1 MSEPPSRDAPTNAWD
16 PGFGRKSPWLAPSLR
31 VFGALEHET
40 TWPAVDRYTELVESR
55 RQAFAPEVRPVR
67 FVVQAPKPRRRAP
80 GPVDRDA
87 LYDVRITMHDEVP
100 SRPENPHDFWNA
112 VAWALFPRSKRAIHA
127 RQYRALVAWLPE
139 DARTIPGKRTRE
151 QDALTILDE
160 GGVLVAA
167 ADAAA
172 RAIAE
177 GDFETAVAAAIAR
190 GEARLVILGH
200 AVLEHLQRGAPPVQA
215 LAHVVSLGPA
225 LPEDEDALFDAIDRA
240 LSRDVAD
247 ETLFREP
254 SAHGSVL
261 VSADGTASPGPGPS
275 ER

>member
-1 MSEPPSRDAPTNAWD
+1 MAEHPSREVPTAAWD
-16 PGFGRKSPWLAPSLR
+16 PGFGRRSPWLAPALH
-31 VFGALEHET
+31 VFGALEHEK
-40 TWPAVDRYTELVESR
+40 TWPAVERYTELVER
-55 RQAFAPEVRPVR
+55 RRRAFAPDVRPVR
-67 FVVQAPKPRRRAP
+67 FVVQTPKPRRRAP

-87 LYDVRITMHDEVP
+87 LYDVRISVHDEVP

-139 DARTIPGKRTRE
+139 GATEIPGKRTRE

-167 ADAAA
+167 TSAAA

-177 GDFETAVAAAIAR
+177 GGFETEVTAAIAR
-190 GEARLVILGH
+190 GEARLEILGH

-215 LAHVVSLGPA
+215 LAHVIAVGGT
-225 LPEDEDALFDAIDRA
+225 LPDDPDAFFDAIDRA
-240 LSRDVAD
+240 LARDVTD
-247 ETLFREP
+247 EALFREP
-254 SAHGSVL
+254 SAHGSIL

-275 ER
+275 HR